1 MVRHPIKDDLGPNEI
16 PVNEDSVTEL
26 IEKNVLNAEEPSE
39 IIDVDETLDQES
51 EISNETFINP
61 SQVENKHSNHFFY
74 MWNLWLSICKI
85 RYNRETQGI
94 DP

>member
-74 MWNLWLSICKI
+74 M
-85 RYNRETQGI
+85 
-94 DP
+94 